1 MVTYWYDDNIK
12 LNGGCSTAQKID
24 PDPAPVK
31 EEQKVDKEEKEAV
44 QDKKEKIDLKGRT
57 ITFGAW
63 SDITPDESMGKD
75 EKLVKRKKEFA
86 EKLTIDQYGIMDTQD
101 DLIVQL
107 IYLNRR

>member
-1 MVTYWYDDNIK
+1 
-12 LNGGCSTAQKID
+12 
-24 PDPAPVK
+24 
-31 EEQKVDKEEKEAV
+31 
-44 QDKKEKIDLKGRT
+44 
-57 ITFGAW
+57 
-63 SDITPDESMGKD
+63 MGKD